1 MLGNFKLSHIKPSST
16 HVTIT
21 DGQTLLSSWNGTV
34 DERAWHTM
42 IVPGDAPV
50 YSPPTEY
57 PVKVE
62 PKMEHTIK
70 HYGSGLPN
78 KGSFYKRMQTF
89 TSIEVM
95 RPDFLFDDVDI
106 VIAAHTLERIL
117 SYCYGENFHG
127 KEGETDFRL
136 NLALAGEKTL
146 FAERRR
152 PNSGPEARVF
162 RTVREWVPDLAASN
176 NPDNPEFYQRF
187 RTALGKTFE
196 QTFTRKPLRHHSVRE
211 RLSDHQRFVLYRLG
225 HLKVVV
231 ETGVDAR
238 FAMPLTP
245 GSNDSGDRDH
255 SHYEMSTAK
264 PGSWL
269 QYQTVPY
276 FSRVEMSGQPFPHS
290 QALELKITGRLK
302 ESDRTFVPAGDIVQ
316 CWFSRVPH
324 MAYGMIPKG
333 DIVLKAIRMVKMD
346 DACRE
351 LEKDARAQKA
361 LRQTVMLL
369 DHLRDLV
376 RNASRSA
383 TREKDRTASLVI
395 GNSFVDPDIKVVFP
409 HKQHATPFGDS
420 FLKRWW
426 VSQRPGGVEFC
437 RRERVRLEYGDSGG
451 RAKVVEKLLRW
462 NPSTAAAA
470 FIGQRE
476 EVAGADPESEPA
488 VTIDSPLHA
497 EDGHRPGEGWALRH
511 RQPKALVE
519 EGVARQKTDARAAAE
534 ESDARQEMQARAAAR
549 IKDFQEERRA
559 IEATL
564 KAFSRIATQGANPQF
579 KTESSVTVQSEKGFP
594 PENFT
599 PWAARADVVGAKK
612 DPGTPAVGPKMGSTT
627 PGHAIPRS
635 PPAAETASVSP
646 SSEDFGRER
655 SEAAETVGEAS
666 SRTRAPASDQSKP
679 PATATSGGDEHDERA
694 KKLAR
699 LLQVSRVGTIKSK
712 VPGSVELKAEKKIV
726 KEVEE
731 KAEVRVEEEGD
742 SKTEEVKVQV
752 KEKVEVQTK
761 KVEAQPNEKAE
772 VQTEKVEAQTKTVE
786 VRAKKVEV
794 QIKEKAAADSEGKAE
809 VHTSEEIEVRTQE
822 KVEVQIKDKVEKKAR
837 ETAHIKRQARPATPA
852 AESFTPGVKRQP
864 KPPPKPDPGPNRL
877 KPPAV
882 PPKSSTGTYFIPTD
896 LDWPE

>member
-62 PKMEHTIK
+62 PKMEHTVK

-264 PGSWL
+264 PGGWL

-333 DIVLKAIRMVKMD
+333 DIMLKAIRMVKMD

-383 TREKDRTASLVI
+383 TQEKDRTASLVI

-409 HKQHATPFGDS
+409 HKQYATPFGDS

-534 ESDARQEMQARAAAR
+534 ESDARREMQARAAAR

-579 KTESSVTVQSEKGFP
+579 KMES
-594 PENFT
+594 
-599 PWAARADVVGAKK
+599 
-612 DPGTPAVGPKMGSTT
+612 
-627 PGHAIPRS
+627 
-635 PPAAETASVSP
+635 SVSP

-679 PATATSGGDEHDERA
+679 PATATSSGDEHDERA

-699 LLQVSRVGTIKSK
+699 LLQVSRVGTIRSK

-752 KEKVEVQTK
+752 KEKVEMQTK
-761 KVEAQPNEKAE
+761 KVETQTNEKTE
-772 VQTEKVEAQTKTVE
+772 VQTEKVEVQTKTVEVRAKTVE

-794 QIKEKAAADSEGKAE
+794 QTKEKAVADSEDKAE
-809 VHTSEEIEVRTQE
+809 VHTSEEIEVQIQE

-837 ETAHIKRQARPATPA
+837 ETAQIKRQARLATPA